1 MSETTRHSY
10 DVVVIGAGGAGLRA
24 AIEAREQGK
33 KTAVISKSL
42 FGKAHTV
49 MAEGGAAAS
58 LGNVNSSD
66 NWQTHFRDTIRGGKF
81 MNNPRMAELH
91 AQESPQR
98 ILELEYWGALF
109 DRTSEGRI
117 SQRNFGGHEYPRL
130 AHVGDRTGLEMIRTL
145 QQRVVQ
151 LQQADAAEYGHPEAM
166 LRVFAETTITELLL
180 EGEPGQEGSCIAG
193 AFGYVRETGDLLV
206 FEAPAVVLATG
217 GIGRSFKVTSNSWE
231 YTGDGHALA
240 LRAGATL
247 LNMEFVQFH
256 PTGMV
261 WPPSVKGILVTES
274 VRGDG
279 GVLRNSE
286 GRRFMFD
293 YVPDVFRDH
302 YAQTEDEADGWY
314 ADPANNRRPPELL
327 PRDEVARAI
336 NNEVKQGR
344 GSPHGGVFLDVSTRL
359 PAEEIMRRLPSM
371 HHQFKELADVDI
383 TAGPME
389 VGPTC
394 HYVMGGVEV
403 DPDTG
408 ASTVPGLFASGEVAG
423 GMHGSNR
430 LGGNSLS
437 DLLVFGRR
445 CGLGAASYLDG
456 LGDERPATDAEVI
469 DRLSREAAAPFERE
483 SGENPYQLQ
492 QEIQQTMNDLVGI
505 IRRANEIEQALES
518 LEKLR
523 ERIAG
528 VRAEGDTIYNPGWHL
543 SLDLRNML
551 LVSEAV
557 AKAALEREE
566 SRGGH
571 TRDDFPQMSAEWRRV
586 NLVVSLREG
595 GIHLSRRPLD
605 PLRPDLMELFDREEL
620 GKYLTEEEL
629 PPAERSD
636 GAETAKEDN

>member
-24 AIEAREQGK
+24 AIEARQQGK
-33 KTAVISKSL
+33 KTAVLSKSL

-91 AQESPQR
+91 AEESPQR

-109 DRTSEGRI
+109 DRTSDGRI

-151 LQQADAAEYGHPEAM
+151 LQQLDAAEYGDPEAM
-166 LRVFAETTITELLL
+166 LRVFSETTVTELLL
-180 EGEPGQEGSCIAG
+180 EGEPGQEGSRIAG

-293 YVPDVFRDH
+293 YVPEVFRDQ
-302 YAQTEDEADGWY
+302 YAVTEEEADGWY
-314 ADPANNRRPPELL
+314 ADPANHHRPPELL
-327 PRDEVARAI
+327 PRDEVSRAI

-359 PAEEIMRRLPSM
+359 PSEEIMRRLPSM
-371 HHQFKELADVDI
+371 YHQFKELADVDI

-408 ASTVPGLFASGEVAG
+408 ASKVPGLFAAGEVSG

-456 LGDERPATDAEVI
+456 LGDERPAAETAVI
-469 DRLSREAAAPFERE
+469 DRLSGEAAAPFERE
-483 SGENPYQLQ
+483 AGENPYQLQ

-505 IRRANEIEQALES
+505 IRRGSEIKQALES

-523 ERIAG
+523 ERVAG
-528 VRAEGDTIYNPGWHL
+528 VRAEGDTVYNPGWHL
-543 SLDLRNML
+543 SLDLHNML

-571 TRDDFPQMSAEWRRV
+571 TRDDFPQMSARWRRV
-586 NLVVSLREG
+586 NVVVSLQQG
-595 GIHLSRRPLD
+595 GVHLHHQPLD

-620 GKYLTEEEL
+620 SKYLTEEEL